1 MHSAPRR
8 CLLSIQA
15 GLGLEKGCWVG
26 CWVGC
31 WAGGERYLAAAV
43 AVAAGVIVVKGAV
56 SAVARYQN
64 IGKQRPGLF

>member
-1 MHSAPRR
+1 M
-8 CLLSIQA
+8 
-15 GLGLEKGCWVG
+15 G

-43 AVAAGVIVVKGAV
+43 AVAAGVIVVKGAIF
-56 SAVARYQN
+56 AVARYQN

>member
-15 GLGLEKGCWVG
+15 GLGLEKGCWV
-26 CWVGC
+26 
-31 WAGGERYLAAAV
+31 GGERYLAAAV

>member
-1 MHSAPRR
+1 M
-8 CLLSIQA
+8 
-15 GLGLEKGCWVG
+15 G

-31 WAGGERYLAAAV
+31 WAGGECYLAAAV

-64 IGKQRPGLF
+64 IGKLRPGLF